1 MNDLQS
7 IPAGSTTVD
16 TPVVQVLQC
25 MFPKAMVVGEPHG
38 HTVASCRE
46 EQRNPPHA
54 QLQKTKTIPVHGVML
69 ATVSTI
75 GPFGRCRWFLMET
88 GEVHVV
94 IKMTPAQEGCAYLE
108 VAYCVLSAA
117 TEREKFE
124 LRQHFQ
130 KYVARLNGGP
140 VEAPASF
147 YTGRGH

>member
-1 MNDLQS
+1 MNEIQS
-7 IPAGSTTVD
+7 TPQASTAAD
-16 TPVVQVLQC
+16 TLAAQVLLR
-25 MFPKAMVVGEPHG
+25 MFPKAIVIGEQRG
-38 HTVASCRE
+38 HTVGSCRL
-46 EQRNPPHA
+46 EQRSPPHA
-54 QLQKTKTIPVHGVML
+54 QLSRKKTIPVDGLML

-75 GPFGRCRWFLMET
+75 NGLGRCRWFLMET
-88 GEVHVV
+88 GEVYVV
-94 IKMTPAQEGCAYLE
+94 IKMSPAQEGCAYSEL
-108 VAYCVLSAA
+108 ANCVFSAV